1 MYNLIIGYNNSS
13 INLIKSLIYKEKVV
27 FLIDDKSPEEI
38 QIKNKL
44 LYYYQVDIT
53 DMKQVLDKASKAM
66 LSHVFII
73 TEDDYL
79 NLMIEED
86 LKYLE
91 NVQVVYNFRALEK
104 ISANGNKNLY
114 LQDFFEPLGKEVI

>member
-13 INLIKSLIYKEKVV
+13 INLIKSLIYKEKIV
-27 FLIDDKSPEEI
+27 FLIDGKSPEEI
-38 QIKNKL
+38 QIKNKF

-86 LKYLE
+86 LKYLD
-91 NVQVVYNFRALEK
+91 NVQVIYNSRELEK
-104 ISANGNKNLY
+104 VSANGNKNLY